1 MAISIAIGG
10 DHAGFDYKKAII
22 DALQEKGIEVKDF
35 GPYSLDSCD
44 YPDYVHPLAQ
54 AVEKGDYT
62 RGIIICGSANG
73 VNMVANK
80 YQGIRSAMVWTPEM
94 VKLCRTHNDANVL
107 ALAARFL
114 NLEDCKLF
122 VDLFIE
128 TEFEG
133 GRHAKRV
140 DKIACS

>member
-1 MAISIAIGG
+1 MGIKIAIGG
-10 DHAGFDYKKAII
+10 DHAGFDYKKEII
-22 DALQEKGIEVKDF
+22 EVLTSQGHEVKDF
-35 GPYSLDSCD
+35 GPYSTDSCD

-54 AVEKGDYT
+54 AVESGEYV
-62 RGIIICGSANG
+62 RGIVICGSANG
-73 VNMVANK
+73 VNMTANK

-94 VKLCRTHNDANVL
+94 VKLTRTHNDANVL

-122 VDLFIE
+122 VDLFLT

-133 GRHAKRV
+133 GRHENRV
-140 DKIACS
+140 NKIACS